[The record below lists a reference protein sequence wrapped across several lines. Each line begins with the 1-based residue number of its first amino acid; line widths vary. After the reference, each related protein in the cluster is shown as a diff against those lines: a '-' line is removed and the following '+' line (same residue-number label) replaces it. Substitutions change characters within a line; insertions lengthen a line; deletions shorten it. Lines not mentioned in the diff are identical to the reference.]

1 MSYHTFRGLS
11 TAMMQPGA
19 GAGHAGFAAPLPG
32 REIFIPRG

>member
-11 TAMMQPGA
+11 TAMMHPAALTGRR
-19 GAGHAGFAAPLPG
+19 GIAAPPPG